1 VKSEGLFVFLLQLH
15 FQFYSK
21 EKIVSFYE
29 ELGHDMRERRK
40 YLDSAVIFGELV
52 NKPEER
58 FLSLCKAKAWDEALR
73 VQSMHEVPGSGM
85 YFQADFKLRENKS
98 KKLCRAAIQ
107 GPKYF
112 FSLAPNS
119 CNVEMQR

>member
-1 VKSEGLFVFLLQLH
+1 
-15 FQFYSK
+15 
-21 EKIVSFYE
+21 VSFYE

-85 YFQADFKLRENKS
+85 YFHTNFTLREKEVKKIVPRCNSGS
-98 KKLCRAAIQ
+98 KMFIFSSSAAMLKV
-107 GPKYF
+107 GEK
-112 FSLAPNS
+112 
-119 CNVEMQR
+119 

>member
-1 VKSEGLFVFLLQLH
+1 M
-15 FQFYSK
+15 
-21 EKIVSFYE
+21 SFYE
-29 ELGHDMRERRK
+29 ELGHDMRERRQ

-85 YFQADFKLRENKS
+85 YF
-98 KKLCRAAIQ
+98 
-107 GPKYF
+107 
-112 FSLAPNS
+112 
-119 CNVEMQR
+119 